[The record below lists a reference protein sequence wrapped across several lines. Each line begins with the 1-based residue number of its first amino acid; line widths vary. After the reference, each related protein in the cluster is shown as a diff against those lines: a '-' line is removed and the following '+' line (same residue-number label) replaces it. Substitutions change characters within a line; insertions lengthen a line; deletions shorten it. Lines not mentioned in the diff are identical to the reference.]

1 MKHARIRFALITLMF
16 GIGGPTAYAVT
27 EDDKLTAADAAAADR
42 FGRSVAVSGTTVV
55 VGANFDDDAGNN
67 SGSAYVFDCSSF
79 PCVQVSKLTASDAAA
94 LDQFGFSVT
103 VSGTT
108 AVVGAFGNN
117 DAGSNSGSAYFFDL
131 SSCGAACTESDK
143 LTASDAATDDQFGE
157 SVAVSETTAVVG
169 AFFNDDAGGNSGS
182 AYVFDCSSFPCVKA
196 SKLTA
201 SDAAGGDQFGE
212 SVAVSGTTAVV
223 GGHLNDDAGGNSGSA
238 YYFNLSACGAAC
250 TEDGKLTADDAAG
263 GDQFGFSV
271 AVSGTTAVVGA
282 FGNARAAT
290 NSGSAYFFDL
300 SACGAACTEDGKL
313 TAADAAGG
321 DKFGFSVAVSGTTAV
336 VGAHPNDDAGSNS
349 GSAYFFDLSSC
360 GAACTEDGKLT
371 AADAAV
377 LDLFGFSVAVSGTT
391 AVVGS
396 VFDDDAGHDSGAAYF
411 FDLSS
416 CGAACIESDKLTA
429 SDAATDDQFG
439 ESVAVSGTTAVVG
452 AFFDDDA
459 GGNSG
464 SAYVFDCS
472 SFRCVQASKRTA
484 SDAAGGD

>member
-55 VGANFDDDAGNN
+55 VGANFDDDAGSN

-94 LDQFGFSVT
+94 LDQFGFSVA

-108 AVVGAFGNN
+108 AVVGASGND
-117 DAGSNSGSAYFFDL
+117 DAGSSSGSAYFFDL
-131 SSCGAACTESDK
+131 SSCGAACTED
-143 LTASDAATDDQFGE
+143 G
-157 SVAVSETTAVVG
+157 
-169 AFFNDDAGGNSGS
+169 
-182 AYVFDCSSFPCVKA
+182 
-196 SKLTA
+196 KLTA

-250 TEDGKLTADDAAG
+250 TESGKLTAADAAAADVFGFSVAVSGTTAVVGAFGNAGAGSNSGSAYFFDLSACGAACTEDGKLTASDAAG

-282 FGNARAAT
+282 FGN
-290 NSGSAYFFDL
+290 N
-300 SACGAACTEDGKL
+300 
-313 TAADAAGG
+313 
-321 DKFGFSVAVSGTTAV
+321 
-336 VGAHPNDDAGSNS
+336 DAGSNS

>member
-1 MKHARIRFALITLMF
+1 MKHARIKFALITLMF

-55 VGANFDDDAGNN
+55 VGSNFDDDAGSN

-79 PCVQVSKLTASDAAA
+79 PCVQVSKLTASDAA
-94 LDQFGFSVT
+94 
-103 VSGTT
+103 
-108 AVVGAFGNN
+108 
-117 DAGSNSGSAYFFDL
+117 
-131 SSCGAACTESDK
+131 
-143 LTASDAATDDQFGE
+143 
-157 SVAVSETTAVVG
+157 
-169 AFFNDDAGGNSGS
+169 
-182 AYVFDCSSFPCVKA
+182 
-196 SKLTA
+196 
-201 SDAAGGDQFGE
+201 
-212 SVAVSGTTAVV
+212 
-223 GGHLNDDAGGNSGSA
+223 
-238 YYFNLSACGAAC
+238 
-250 TEDGKLTADDAAG
+250 G

-282 FGNARAAT
+282 FGN
-290 NSGSAYFFDL
+290 
-300 SACGAACTEDGKL
+300 
-313 TAADAAGG
+313 
-321 DKFGFSVAVSGTTAV
+321 
-336 VGAHPNDDAGSNS
+336 DDAGSSS

-396 VFDDDAGHDSGAAYF
+396 VFDDDAGHDSGSAYF

-416 CGAACIESDKLTA
+416 CGAACTEDGKLTAADAAVLDLFGFSVAVSGTTAVVGSVFDDDAGHDSGSAYFFDLSSCGAACTESDKLTA

-484 SDAAGGD
+484 SDATGGD